1 MHIGI
6 VSYSF
11 SGHTLKLAYHL
22 EQRLTLDGHDVTN
35 HQLETVTPIK
45 IGATTAEL
53 AYIPEIESYDVVLLG
68 TPVRGGVPSPPML
81 TFLEKSPSFAGKAV
95 ICFATGFFR
104 SEWGRDQ
111 TLALMK
117 EICEDRQGHIL
128 GTASV
133 RWFSLLRKRQIKNVI
148 NTICTLIK
156 NYQA

>member
-1 MHIGI
+1 MDIGI
-6 VSYSF
+6 IFYSY
-11 SGHTLKLAYHL
+11 SGHTLELARHI
-22 EQRLTLDGHDVTN
+22 ENSLTLDRHNVRL
-35 HQLETVTPIK
+35 HKLETVKPLK
-45 IGATTAEL
+45 MGATTAEL
-53 AYIPEIESYDVVLLG
+53 AYIPEIENYDVVLLG

-81 TFLEKSPSFAGKAV
+81 TFLRKSPSFAGKAV

-117 EICEDRQGHIL
+117 EICEDKQGHVL

-133 RWFSLLRKRQIKNVI
+133 RWFSLLRRRQLKNVI

-156 NYQA
+156 NYQV